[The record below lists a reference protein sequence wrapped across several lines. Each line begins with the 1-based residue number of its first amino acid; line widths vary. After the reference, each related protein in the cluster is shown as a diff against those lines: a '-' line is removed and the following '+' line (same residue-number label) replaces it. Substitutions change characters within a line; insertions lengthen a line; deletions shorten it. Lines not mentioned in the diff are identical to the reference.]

1 MFGVKFSQS
10 FVSCSTGDTY
20 LPDFYLVTFVENF
33 YLLKIHLGICVHNNL
48 YFDVNRCDNDGG
60 DCDAVLPMV
69 CPTCLVENA
78 FMRLGDRK
86 CDDDLNNIICC
97 YDKGDCES
105 LTSCPTCQS
114 FLEVLIISPH
124 CSVR

>member
-1 MFGVKFSQS
+1 MINWHQ
-10 FVSCSTGDTY
+10 C
-20 LPDFYLVTFVENF
+20 
-33 YLLKIHLGICVHNNL
+33 NL
-48 YFDVNRCDNDGG
+48 YCDVNRCDNDGG

-114 FLEVLIISPH
+114 FLEVH
-124 CSVR
+124 CSHLGIYISQKSFFQGDLHSSKSFF

>member
-1 MFGVKFSQS
+1 M
-10 FVSCSTGDTY
+10 
-20 LPDFYLVTFVENF
+20 
-33 YLLKIHLGICVHNNL
+33 

-69 CPTCLVENA
+69 CPTCLEENA

-86 CDDDLNNIICC
+86 CDDDLNNKICC

-114 FLEVLIISPH
+114 FLEVMREY
-124 CSVR
+124 CEEDM

>member
-1 MFGVKFSQS
+1 M
-10 FVSCSTGDTY
+10 
-20 LPDFYLVTFVENF
+20 
-33 YLLKIHLGICVHNNL
+33 

-69 CPTCLVENA
+69 CTTCLVEKA

-86 CDDDLNNIICC
+86 CDDDLNNILCC

-114 FLEVLIISPH
+114 FLEVIIISLVVPN
-124 CSVR
+124 STLIEIILRIPTSE